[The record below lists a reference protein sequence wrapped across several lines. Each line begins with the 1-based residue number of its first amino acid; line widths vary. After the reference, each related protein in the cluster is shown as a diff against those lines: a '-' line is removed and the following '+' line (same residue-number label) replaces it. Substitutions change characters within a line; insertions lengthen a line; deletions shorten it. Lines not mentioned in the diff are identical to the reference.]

1 MPRLALL
8 VLAFLATAIVAA
20 PASAA
25 PRLTQ
30 IGSFDTPVY
39 VASPPGDPH
48 RLFVV
53 EKAGRIVEV
62 RNGQRIDPPFL
73 DIVPE
78 VVSGGERGLLSMA
91 FAPDYAVSG
100 RFYVY
105 YTAPRPGD
113 PNGSILTVEE
123 FPTRRKLAEVQH
135 PAHSNHDGGQLQFG
149 PDGALYAGTGDGGS
163 GNDPPNNAQTDGNR
177 LGKLLRIDTATGVVT
192 EHAKGLRNPWRFS
205 FDRATGD
212 LTIADVGQNY
222 AEEVNFVPGTD
233 AGAGHNFGWRC
244 FEAFRDTRL
253 ACSTRLGM
261 TPPVLEKTQRD
272 TGFRAIVGGY
282 VVRDPSLGP
291 LTGRYIYGDNYVPEL
306 RSAALVLPRVTDD
319 TGTGLRVEGL
329 TSFGED
335 SCGRIYAVSGVG
347 PVYRIDGDGSNP
359 CTLGLRLSAK
369 KRQRVVRRRGVK
381 VAATCDRD
389 CTAKLRARVRIPGAA
404 KRLRLRPVTR
414 ELAANTRTKAK
425 LRASRKVRRRIARAL
440 RRGRTVRITV
450 TATARDTA
458 GNAAVARKRIRAR
471 R

>member
-1 MPRLALL
+1 MPRLAPLALALL
-8 VLAFLATAIVAA
+8 AAAMVAA

-30 IGSFDTPVY
+30 IGSFDTPVH
-39 VASPPGDPH
+39 VASPPGEPQ

-62 RNGQRIDPPFL
+62 RNGRRIDPPFL
-73 DIVPE
+73 DIVRD
-78 VVSGGERGLLSMA
+78 VASDGEQGLLSMA

-105 YTAPRPGD
+105 YTAHRGGD
-113 PNGSILTVEE
+113 SQGSDITIEE
-123 FPTRRKLAEVQH
+123 FPARRKLAVIPH
-135 PAHSNHDGGQLQFG
+135 PDHENHNGGQLQIG

-163 GNDPPNNAQTDGNR
+163 GNDPPNNAQNDMSQ
-177 LGKLLRIDTATGVVT
+177 LGKLLRIDPATGAVT
-192 EHAKGLRNPWRFS
+192 THAKGLRNPWRFS
-205 FDRATGD
+205 FDRQTGD

-222 AEEVNFVPGTD
+222 ADEVNFVPGTN
-233 AGAGHNFGWRC
+233 AGAGLNFGWRC

-253 ACSTRLGM
+253 SCSTRFGM
-261 TPPVLEKTQRD
+261 TAPVLEKTQRD

-282 VVRDPSLGP
+282 VVRDPSLAP

-306 RSAALVLPRVTDD
+306 RSAALTLPRVTDD

-335 SCGRIYAVSGVG
+335 SCGRIYAVSGIG

-369 KRQRVVRRRGVK
+369 KRQRVVRRRGVR

-389 CTAKLRARVRIPGAA
+389 CSAKLRAKVRIRGVA
-404 KRLRLRPVTR
+404 KRLRLRPATR
-414 ELAANTRTKAK
+414 ELTADTRTAVK
-425 LRASRKVRRRIARAL
+425 LRATKAVRRRIARAL
-440 RRGRTVRITV
+440 RRERPVRITV
-450 TATARDTA
+450 TVTARDAA
-458 GNAAVARKRIRAR
+458 GNAAVARKRVRVR